1 METTPVR
8 GEEIRPSSTP
18 QSLGGVSLVLLE
30 IILPEKCNIEA
41 RVDLVGVF
49 SFTYSCPL
57 TATRHISTTAPL
69 MSMCVFWKTS
79 QSTKEWDWFQYPPSL
94 LRKRSSWAP
103 HGSATARPPPLLGWG
118 DRIREPLLP
127 DYLYQLRTGRTWLGE
142 LAWTSAMHLQAVLYN
157 CLKVSDAAPSA
168 LAWTGLLKCAG
179 VYMCALVSAG
189 FWSCPENVKF
199 SHLVSDPSSSLMLHS
214 NEFHRQTAL

>member
-18 QSLGGVSLVLLE
+18 QSLGGVSLVLVE
-30 IILPEKCNIEA
+30 IILLEKCNIEA

-49 SFTYSCPL
+49 FFTYSCPL

-69 MSMCVFWKTS
+69 MSMCIFWKSS
-79 QSTKEWDWFQYPPSL
+79 QSTKERDWFQYPLSS

-118 DRIREPLLP
+118 DRIREPLTLTICTSYILGEP
-127 DYLYQLRTGRTWLGE
+127 DWDSWLEPQPCIFRQCCITVWKYLMQHHQPWLGRG
-142 LAWTSAMHLQAVLYN
+142 Y
-157 CLKVSDAAPSA
+157 
-168 LAWTGLLKCAG
+168 
-179 VYMCALVSAG
+179 
-189 FWSCPENVKF
+189 
-199 SHLVSDPSSSLMLHS
+199 
-214 NEFHRQTAL
+214 